1 MNGIQSNSSS
11 GISATGEF
19 LEALE
24 NPELFG
30 GVANLLTLNPIER
43 KEARLNFASHETKRV
58 VDENEKF
65 FDDILAET
73 GDFTSVN
80 FEETI

>member
-1 MNGIQSNSSS
+1 MS
-11 GISATGEF
+11 
-19 LEALE
+19 

-30 GVANLLTLNPIER
+30 NVGNLLGLDIEGRRAEKNKVLN
-43 KEARLNFASHETKRV
+43 AAAHETKRV